1 MGKKSKA
8 SSVVRDVD
16 EHGDRSIPEDQRSS
30 QPEASSKAPQEAS
43 EGRQEVDLGL
53 DISSSC
59 TGVVVMNKKGN
70 LQYMGHITLT
80 STKYKNLFDKADAVL
95 EWLKTNVP
103 SDKFDITRIFVE
115 ANAKMFTP
123 GFSSADTLITLAK
136 MNALVSYLSK
146 NYYGTQVLDINVA
159 SARKMIGWKNVKAI
173 KKPVKEK
180 VREFVLLNNPN
191 LPFETR
197 LVTKGK
203 DLGKMVPVAGAEDE
217 VDAFVVCRGGQL
229 LHPWSKPPL

>member
-1 MGKKSKA
+1 MGRKSKTE
-8 SSVVRDVD
+8 SPVRDVD
-16 EHGDRSIPEDQRSS
+16 KHGDRSVQEDQRSS
-30 QPEASSKAPQEAS
+30 QPEASSKGAQEAPQ
-43 EGRQEVDLGL
+43 GRQEVDLGL

-59 TGVVVMNKKGN
+59 TGVVVMDKTGN
-70 LQYMGHITLT
+70 LQFMGHITLT

-95 EWLKTNVP
+95 EWLKANVP
-103 SDKFDITRIFVE
+103 TETFNITRIFVE

-146 NYYGTQVLDINVA
+146 NYYTTDVLDINVA

-203 DLGKMVPVAGAEDE
+203 DTGKLVPVSGAEDE
-217 VDAFVVCRGGQL
+217 VDAWVICRGGQA
-229 LHPWSKPPL
+229 LHKNT